1 MNRNAIYRIFDLADN
16 SSASFAEQLLA
27 LGIASRSDARPF
39 AMEWASKKH
48 REPMKNGQRGL
59 TFTRRGTAAEQAVT
73 RVLQVCFP
81 SADKP
86 KAKRKSVN
94 KVDAVA
100 QLFAKW
106 EALSG
111 AEKRRFARMQIER

>member
-39 AMEWASKKH
+39 AMEWASAKYKA
-48 REPMKNGQRGL
+48 KITQGQRGDKL
-59 TFTRRGTAAEQAVT
+59 PRNSAAEQAMK

-86 KAKRKSVN
+86 QSKRKSSN
-94 KVDAVA
+94 KTDAVA
-100 QLFAKW
+100 KLLKAY
-106 EALSG
+106 EALTG
-111 AEKRRFARMQIER
+111 AEKRRFKNAL